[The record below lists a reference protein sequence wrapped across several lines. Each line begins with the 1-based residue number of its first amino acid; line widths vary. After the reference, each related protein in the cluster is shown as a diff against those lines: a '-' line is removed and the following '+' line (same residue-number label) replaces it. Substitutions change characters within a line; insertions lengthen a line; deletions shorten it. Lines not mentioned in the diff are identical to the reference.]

1 MFIQIVIF
9 QDLGIFN
16 SVVRDVFSS
25 LPRVPY
31 ATDRHIMKERNFESL
46 LVKYASDNGLVAR
59 PQWIDKVIQ
68 LHHLSENNHGMS
80 CY

>member
-1 MFIQIVIF
+1 MVC
-9 QDLGIFN
+9 
-16 SVVRDVFSS
+16 DVFSG

-31 ATDRHIMKERNFESL
+31 ATDRLIMKERNFESL

-68 LHHLSENNHGMS
+68 LYHLSENNHGTLCRS
-80 CY
+80 SIPLL